1 MRVRYRPLQA
11 LALATLAALVTACA
25 TFAPLYDRAM
35 RQALTDI
42 TVERADPATAGLLLV
57 ATRAG
62 DSGFGFQNRHRP
74 QRPEDVAAIVPPAV
88 RAAYRSPVLGYAAD
102 ANPMPGSPSD
112 PYGDILWRDGACDHL
127 RLVAGHCAEQ
137 AGELMVS
144 EADAE
149 NFDLDVGTRLAIPG
163 IPRNDS
169 SASLPAARL
178 VVVGIYAQRPSA
190 YWLGLRLTGRSG
202 LVEPGPV
209 VKVQHDVWVTAR
221 STFQDRSVPP
231 LPGGR
236 STVGYELDAAA
247 LGVDELFT
255 LSTDIRRLAKTAAGG
270 ADGTIVTPYSGLPDL
285 ADDVQE
291 QIDQSRVTVPLLVA
305 QLGLLS
311 LVVLWLTL
319 AAVTEQRRPEVA
331 LARLR
336 GRGRRGARALL
347 AGELLP
353 VALAGVVPGVAA
365 ALAGTWVARVAV
377 LPGHAPFETGLRL
390 LAAVGIAVA
399 ALALLT
405 GLAVARVAREPVETL
420 LRRVPPRRS
429 GWALGTGDALVVAGC
444 GSLVVVFATGG
455 LEGPVA
461 LVAPGLL
468 AVVVGLVLAH
478 LTTPLAALAGRRLLA
493 RGRVRGAVSLLDA
506 ARSPATRRVVAV
518 VTLAAA
524 LAVFSMDAFVVG
536 DRNRASAAAQEAGAP
551 LVADVEAGD
560 LLGVREALE
569 SVDPEGRE
577 VTPVVRIRPPGT
589 GAIETIA
596 VVPDEFRRTALF
608 GDDPPSAADW
618 ARLAVPRAKPITVTG
633 TQLRIEISDSSL
645 ISIRSDGER
654 GPLTLGLDLVTP
666 RGETLHTAVAEL
678 AGPVERARYT
688 VTSYCRDGCYVTA
701 IWLQTLPGASMQGAA
716 TLSGLAGDAP
726 AAIGP
731 ATSWTPVH
739 DPVDGDLVPA
749 STDPGRLLIRV
760 DSDGA
765 SEMSMSQTW
774 LPGVVPALVA
784 GDLPPV
790 AQGERFALSALDGT
804 AHAADRAAVLAR
816 VPTAGPEA
824 AVVNLDLL
832 QRGTVLATSARVEL
846 WFRADDHDLLAKVDT
861 ALHEHRAAV
870 TTTRTLAEVRRSF
883 DESTAAWS
891 IQLAAL
897 VGVAAVAIA
906 LLVLLVGAASS
917 WRFRTRDL
925 AAMRMSGVPGR
936 AIASMAV
943 ASQLPAVVVGVVAGT
958 AAGLYGAHLAL
969 PTVPL
974 FAGEPRVSTLDLGTA
989 WSVVVLS
996 AVAVA
1001 AVLGLGSA
1009 LIGRALARRSG
1020 VRRLRETL

>member
-42 TVERADPATAGLLLV
+42 TVERAEPSTAGLLLI

-62 DSGFGFQNRHRP
+62 GSGFGFQNRERP
-74 QRPEDVAAIVPPAV
+74 ERPEDVAAIVPASV
-88 RAAYRSPVLGYAAD
+88 REAYRAPVPGYAAD
-102 ANPMPGSPSD
+102 ASPMPGSPSD
-112 PYGDILWRDGACDHL
+112 PYGDIVWRDGECRHL
-127 RLVAGHCAEQ
+127 RVVAGDCAEQ

-149 NFDLDVGTRLAIPG
+149 NFDLGVGATLAIPG
-163 IPRNDS
+163 IPRNDA
-169 SASLPAARL
+169 SASLPKARL
-178 VVVGIYAQRPSA
+178 VVVGIYAPRPSA
-190 YWLGLRLTGRSG
+190 YWLGLQLTGRSG

-209 VKVQHDVWVTAR
+209 VKVQHDVWLTAR
-221 STFQDRSVPP
+221 STFEGHGVPP

-236 STVGYELDAAA
+236 TTVAYQLDAAA
-247 LGVDELFT
+247 LGIDELFD
-255 LSTDIRRLAKTAAGG
+255 LSADIRQLAKSAAAGG
-270 ADGTIVTPYSGLPDL
+270 DGTIVTPYSGLPDL
-285 ADDVQE
+285 ADDVRE
-291 QIDQSRVTVPLLVA
+291 QTDQSRVTVPLLVA

-353 VALAGVVPGVAA
+353 VALAGVVPGVAV
-365 ALAGTWVARVAV
+365 ALVGTWIARTSV

-390 LAAVGIAVA
+390 LAAVAIAVA
-399 ALALLT
+399 ALVLLT
-405 GLAVARVAREPVETL
+405 GVAVARVAREPVETL

-455 LEGPVA
+455 LEGPAA

-478 LTTPLAALAGRRLLA
+478 LTSPLAALAGRSMLA

-506 ARSPATRRVVAV
+506 ARSPATRRIVAV
-518 VTLAAA
+518 VTLASA
-524 LAVFSMDAFVVG
+524 LAVFSADAFVIG
-536 DRNRASAAAQEAGAP
+536 DRNRGSAAAQEAGAP
-551 LVADVEAGD
+551 LVASVQARD
-560 LLGVREALE
+560 LLSVREALAE
-569 SVDPEGRE
+569 VDPAGRE

-589 GAIETIA
+589 GAIETVA
-596 VVPDEFRRTALF
+596 VVPDEFPRIALF
-608 GDDPPSAADW
+608 GGDAPDAEAWDDIAATD
-618 ARLAVPRAKPITVTG
+618 AEPIEITG
-633 TQLRIEISDSSL
+633 TRLRLEVTDSSL
-645 ISIRSDGER
+645 VSIRSDGER

-666 RGETLHTAVAEL
+666 YGETLHTAVADLPE
-678 AGPVERARYT
+678 PVERRRFE

-701 IWLQTLPGASMQGAA
+701 IWLQTVPGAMMQGTA
-716 TLSGLAGDAP
+716 TLSGLAGDQAV
-726 AAIGP
+726 AIGP
-731 ATSWTPVH
+731 AESWTPVH
-739 DPVDGDLVPA
+739 DPADGDLVPKS
-749 STDPGRLLIRV
+749 STPDRLTIRV
-760 DSDGA
+760 ATDGP

-784 GDLPPV
+784 GNLPPT
-790 AQGERFALSALDGT
+790 AQGRDFDLSALDGT
-804 AHAADRAAVLAR
+804 AQHATR
-816 VPTAGPEA
+816 VGAIERTPSAGPNV
-824 AVVNLDLL
+824 AVVDLDLL
-832 QRGTVLATSARVEL
+832 QRGVALATSARLEL
-846 WFRADDHDLLAKVDT
+846 WFADDDPELLARVD
-861 ALHEHRAAV
+861 AVLHDHAAAV
-870 TTTRTLAEVRRSF
+870 TTTRTLSDIRRSY

-897 VGVAAVAIA
+897 VGAAAVAIA

-925 AAMRMSGVPGR
+925 AALRMSGVPGR
-936 AIASMAV
+936 AIGSMAV

-1001 AVLGLGSA
+1001 AVLGLGSV
-1009 LIGRALARRSG
+1009 LIGRALARRSD